1 MKYVMMIWL
10 CINDPYIPLKNTCIE
25 DIPPQRFDS
34 LEECRLAATQA
45 YDTIKEPGIYL
56 TTFCSKKLLTSI

>member
-10 CINDPYIPLKNTCIE
+10 CINDPYIPLSSTCVE
-25 DIPPQRFDS
+25 DIPPQRFDT
-34 LEECRLAATQA
+34 LEECKIAAEQA
-45 YDTIKEPGIYL
+45 YEQVKDPGIYL

>member
-1 MKYVMMIWL
+1 MKYGLMIWL
-10 CINDPYIPLKNTCIE
+10 GINDPFIPLGSTCVE

-45 YDTIKEPGIYL
+45 YEKIKEPGIYL
-56 TTFCSKKLLTSI
+56 TTFCSKKLLTDI

>member
-1 MKYVMMIWL
+1 MMIWL
-10 CINDPYIPLKNTCIE
+10 CINDPYIPLKSTCIE
-25 DIPPQRFDS
+25 DTLPQRFDS

>member
-1 MKYVMMIWL
+1 MMIWL
-10 CINDPYIPLKNTCIE
+10 CINDPFIPLQNTCIE

-45 YDTIKEPGIYL
+45 YETITEPTIYL
-56 TTFCSKKLLTSI
+56 TTFCSKKLLTTI